1 LREGE
6 AELVGFAKT
15 CALLRGDWIAIDV
28 SKFRGVASIDTVRE
42 RLALKRYLDGL
53 EKADQEPQLNIDQSV
68 GPGNSISILHAIEVL
83 ILVDSENRLASRI
96 LQCGYVHS
104 IPTCL
109 CSRFLSF
116 GEVMELT
123 VARRRSVLRGPYTSA
138 NQIQRGLFPTD
149 RNKILVD
156 IAAVLPRITPSTEG
170 VPFEY
175 STIGS
180 CPELWQVTRLV
191 RQVQGDLWIRRCLA
205 KVCLCN
211 FNGFTQNAATCVG

>member
-1 LREGE
+1 MRGGE

-109 CSRFLSF
+109 
-116 GEVMELT
+116 
-123 VARRRSVLRGPYTSA
+123 
-138 NQIQRGLFPTD
+138 
-149 RNKILVD
+149 
-156 IAAVLPRITPSTEG
+156 
-170 VPFEY
+170 
-175 STIGS
+175 
-180 CPELWQVTRLV
+180 
-191 RQVQGDLWIRRCLA
+191 
-205 KVCLCN
+205 
-211 FNGFTQNAATCVG
+211 